1 MKTKACRFPLQSDA
15 FKGLLPDDNKYA
27 TMGSLMKGSVQ
38 MTSCIFCKIIE
49 GTIPS
54 AKIYEDE
61 HVYAFM
67 DIMPVTKGHV
77 LLIPKK
83 HVENIY
89 DFTEIDAANFFA
101 AAPKI
106 ANVLKDQFK
115 PAGMNLLQNNGAPAG
130 QTVFHYHLH
139 FIPRYDETDGFDL
152 ASWQPKKDIF
162 TTEKIQALAA
172 EIRAQLA

>member
-1 MKTKACRFPLQSDA
+1 MIE
-15 FKGLLPDDNKYA
+15 YA
-27 TMGSLMKGSVQ
+27 TMNEIMKGSAE
-38 MTSCIFCKIIE
+38 MGNCIFCQIIE
-49 GTIPS
+49 GSIPS

-89 DFTEIDAANFFA
+89 DFTEEDAANFFK

-106 ANVLKDQFK
+106 ANALKDEFI
-115 PAGMNLLQNNGAPAG
+115 PVGMNLLQNNGEAAG

-139 FIPRYDETDGFDL
+139 FIPRYDETDGFQL
-152 ASWQPKKDIF
+152 AKWDSKQDEFP
-162 TTEKIQALAA
+162 TEKVQELAA
-172 EIRAQLA
+172 TLREKLI

>member
-1 MKTKACRFPLQSDA
+1 MIR
-15 FKGLLPDDNKYA
+15 G
-27 TMGSLMKGSVQ
+27 VE
-38 MTSCIFCKIIE
+38 MTNCIFCKIID

-67 DIMPVTKGHV
+67 DIMPVTEGHV

-83 HVENIY
+83 HVENVY
-89 DFTEIDAANFFA
+89 DFTEDEASHLFA

-106 ANVLKDQFK
+106 ANALKAEFK

-130 QTVFHYHLH
+130 QSVFHFHLH
-139 FIPRYDETDGFDL
+139 FIPRYDDTDGIQLGWVPKENEYTSERIQEL
-152 ASWQPKKDIF
+152 AGA
-162 TTEKIQALAA
+162 IQERLDK
-172 EIRAQLA
+172 

>member
-1 MKTKACRFPLQSDA
+1 
-15 FKGLLPDDNKYA
+15 
-27 TMGSLMKGSVQ
+27 
-38 MTSCIFCKIIE
+38 MTSCIFCQIIE
-49 GTIPS
+49 GTVPS

-89 DFTEIDAANFFA
+89 DFTEEDAAQFFA

-106 ANVLKDQFK
+106 ANVLKEHFR
-115 PAGMNLLQNNGAPAG
+115 PAGMNLLQNNGGFAG
-130 QTVFHYHLH
+130 QSVFHFHLH
-139 FIPRYDETDGFDL
+139 FIPRYDRTDGFQPAWETKQDEFTPEVINKL
-152 ASWQPKKDIF
+152 ADVIR
-162 TTEKIQALAA
+162 EKL
-172 EIRAQLA
+172 EI